1 VVRIDDAVADLELD
15 VLGLRGLLEV
25 LRQLLFDC
33 VRNRCSSLVA
43 AVCRPCLYVCR

>member
-1 VVRIDDAVADLELD
+1 MRIDDAVADLELD
-15 VLGLRGLLEV
+15 VLELGDRFEV

-43 AVCRPCLYVCR
+43 AGCRPCIYVCR